1 MKKKITIKDIAKAAN
16 VSITTVSFVLNNKGE
31 KMGIS
36 KEVIEKVLKIS
47 VEMEFKLN
55 MIASSLRTG
64 KTRSIGLIVEDISN
78 QFFSDL
84 ARVIEREAINLN
96 YRVFYCSTGG
106 DDARAVELVNSLLQA
121 NVDGFIITPTENMKA
136 TIDRLSALQY
146 PVVLVDRYFEEQE
159 VSHVVLDNFEG
170 GKTATNY
177 LLEKGFKKIAFI
189 SNYSQL
195 IQMRFRKEGYSN
207 AMKNAGL
214 YDETKMLDLEYHILA
229 EERIEKITE
238 FLSNS
243 PEIDA
248 VLFGANYLLLAGL
261 QSFRKLKLKIPTD
274 KAIISFDDHDSFRL
288 HSPSITVLSQPIE
301 EMGKKAVRL
310 LMMQMNDGSNYK
322 IEKEK
327 KKGNLIIR
335 ESVS

>member
-1 MKKKITIKDIAKAAN
+1 MNLKITIKDIAKAAN

-36 KEVIEKVLKIS
+36 KEVIQKVFKIS
-47 VEMEFKLN
+47 AEMKFRLN

-84 ARVIEREAINLN
+84 ARVIEREAIDLN
-96 YRVFYCSTGG
+96 YRVFYCSTKGN
-106 DDARAVELVNSLLQA
+106 DERAEELVNSLLQA
-121 NVDGFIITPTENMKA
+121 NVDGFIITPTEHMKP
-136 TIDRLSALQY
+136 TIDRLIKLQC
-146 PVVLVDRYFEEQE
+146 PVVLLDRYFEEQN

-170 GKTATNY
+170 AETATNF
-177 LLEKGFKKIAFI
+177 LLRRGFKKIAFVTN
-189 SNYSQL
+189 SSQL
-195 IQMRFRKEGYSN
+195 IQMNLRKQGYTK
-207 AMKNAGL
+207 ALKDAHL
-214 YDETKMLDLEYHILA
+214 YDASKILDMKYHISE
-229 EERIEKITE
+229 EERIEKISD
-238 FLSNS
+238 FLSTTT
-243 PEIDA
+243 EIDA

-261 QSFRKLKLKIPTD
+261 QSFRKLELKIPTD
-274 KAIISFDDHDSFRL
+274 KAVISFDDHDSFRL

-310 LMMQMNDGSNYK
+310 LMKQMNEGNNYE

-327 KKGNLIIR
+327 KKGNLTIR
-335 ESVS
+335 ESV

>member
-16 VSITTVSFVLNNKGE
+16 VSVTTVSFVLNDKGE

-36 KEVIEKVLKIS
+36 KEVIEKVLKVS
-47 VEMEFKLN
+47 GEMKFRLN

-78 QFFSDL
+78 QFFADL

-96 YRVFYCSTGG
+96 YRVFYCSTGA
-106 DDARAVELVNSLLQA
+106 DDARAVEQVNSLLQA
-121 NVDGFIITPTENMKA
+121 NVDGFIITPTENMKT
-136 TIDRLSALQY
+136 TIDRLTELQC
-146 PVVLVDRYFEEQE
+146 PVVLLDRYFDGQE

-170 GKTATNY
+170 GKIATNY
-177 LLEKGFKKIAFI
+177 LLEKGLKKIAFVT
-189 SNYSQL
+189 NYSQL
-195 IQMRFRKEGYSN
+195 IQMQLRKDGYIT
-207 AMKNAGL
+207 AMTEAGL
-214 YDETKMLDLEYHILA
+214 YDASHILDMEYHIA
-229 EERIEKITE
+229 EKERIENITA
-238 FLSNS
+238 FLSNK

-261 QSFRKLKLKIPTD
+261 QSFRKLKLKIPVD
-274 KAIISFDDHDSFRL
+274 KAVISFDDHDSFRL

-310 LMMQMNDGSNYK
+310 LMTQMNEGSAYK

-327 KKGNLIIR
+327 KKGSLIIR

>member
-16 VSITTVSFVLNNKGE
+16 VSVTTVSFVLNNKGE

-121 NVDGFIITPTENMKA
+121 SVDGFIITPTENMKA
-136 TIDRLSALQY
+136 TIDRLSELQY

-214 YDETKMLDLEYHILA
+214 YDETKMLDLQYHIPA

-261 QSFRKLKLKIPTD
+261 QSFRKLKLKIPAD

-301 EMGKKAVRL
+301 EMGKKTVRL